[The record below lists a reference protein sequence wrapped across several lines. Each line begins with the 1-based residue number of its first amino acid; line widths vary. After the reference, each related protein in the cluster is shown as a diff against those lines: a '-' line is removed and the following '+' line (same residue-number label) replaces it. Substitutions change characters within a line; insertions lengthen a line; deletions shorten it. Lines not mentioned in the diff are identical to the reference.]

1 MITSTRR
8 LHSVNVTLCNK
19 IKTKVTHCN
28 NKRENQRIR
37 RKLAHFVGCQTL
49 ELAVFDTSAVK
60 LDGAL
65 IGRIYLMKFTA
76 IAAISSIALSSATS
90 AIAGPE
96 AEVLHWWTSGG
107 EAKSVAV
114 LQKEFADN
122 GGTWTDMPVAGGGG
136 DAAMAALRARVLS
149 GNAPTA
155 VQLKGPA
162 IQEWYEE
169 GVLADISSV
178 AEAQGWSAVLPASIA
193 GHMKCEGSWCAAPV
207 NVHRVDWIWANASVL
222 EANGIDMPSTWDE
235 FNAAAEKLQAAGI
248 IPLAHG
254 GQAWQDAT
262 VFEAVALGILGANG
276 FHKAFVELDEETLT
290 SDAMVAV
297 FDQMRKMRGYV
308 DPNFSGRDWNLAT
321 AMVMNGEAAFQ
332 IMGDWAKGEFMAAGK
347 VPGEDFLCLSTPG
360 EGFLYNVDSFAMFAV
375 DGEDKTQGQNL
386 LAELIVGQNFQ
397 KVFNLNKGSIP
408 ARTDVALDEFD
419 TCAHISAAD
428 MSASS
433 LSGSLLPSYAHGM
446 ALRGAQSGAITD
458 VVTAHF
464 NSDMS
469 SAEAVAQLA
478 KAVANS
484 Y

>member
-1 MITSTRR
+1 MK
-8 LHSVNVTLCNK
+8 SV
-19 IKTKVTHCN
+19 
-28 NKRENQRIR
+28 
-37 RKLAHFVGCQTL
+37 FFG
-49 ELAVFDTSAVK
+49 AVSATALIASAVY
-60 LDGAL
+60 AE
-65 IGRIYLMKFTA
+65 
-76 IAAISSIALSSATS
+76 
-90 AIAGPE
+90 PQ

-114 LQKEFADN
+114 LQEEFASK
-122 GGTWTDMPVAGGGG
+122 GGQWTDMPVAGGGG
-136 DAAMAALRARVLS
+136 DAAMTALRARVLS

-178 AEAQGWSAVLPASIA
+178 AEAQGWADVLPASIA
-193 GHMKCEGSWCAAPV
+193 GHMKCEGTWCAAPV
-207 NVHRVDWIWANASVL
+207 NVHRVDWIWANADVL
-222 EANGIDMPSTWDE
+222 EANGIEMPTTWDE

-262 VFEAVALGILGANG
+262 VFEAVALGVLGADG
-276 FHKAFVELDEETLT
+276 FRKAFVDLDMDTLK
-290 SDAMVAV
+290 SDEMKAV
-297 FDQMRKMRGYV
+297 FDQMRTMRGYV
-308 DPNFSGRDWNLAT
+308 DDNFSGRDWNLAK

-347 VPGEDFLCLSTPG
+347 VPGEDFLCASVPG
-360 EGFLYNVDSFAMFAV
+360 DGFLYNVDSFAMFDV
-375 DGEDKTQGQNL
+375 DGDDKKAGQEL

-408 ARTDVALDEFD
+408 ARVDVSLEEFD
-419 TCAHISAAD
+419 SCAHLSAKD
-428 MSASS
+428 MGESS
-433 LSGSLLPSYAHGM
+433 DNGSLLPSYAHGM

-469 SAEAVAQLA
+469 SDEAVNMLA
-478 KAVANS
+478 DAVANS
-484 Y
+484 M

>member
-1 MITSTRR
+1 MKRTAFAAVSAFAFMA
-8 LHSVNVTLCNK
+8 SNV
-19 IKTKVTHCN
+19 
-28 NKRENQRIR
+28 
-37 RKLAHFVGCQTL
+37 
-49 ELAVFDTSAVK
+49 AVAE
-60 LDGAL
+60 
-65 IGRIYLMKFTA
+65 
-76 IAAISSIALSSATS
+76 
-90 AIAGPE
+90 PQ

-114 LQKEFADN
+114 LQEEFASK

-136 DAAMAALRARVLS
+136 DAAMTALRARVLA

-178 AEAQGWSAVLPASIA
+178 ADANGWADVLPESIA
-193 GHMKCEGSWCAAPV
+193 NHMKCEGTWCAAPV
-207 NVHRVDWIWANASVL
+207 NVHRIDWIWANADVL
-222 EANGIDMPSTWDE
+222 EANGVAMPTTWDE
-235 FNAAAEKLQAAGI
+235 FNAAAEKLQAAGV

-262 VFEAVALGILGANG
+262 VFEAVALGILGPEG
-276 FHKAFVELDEETLT
+276 FRKAFVDLDPDTLT
-290 SDAMVAV
+290 SDGMVAV

-308 DPNFSGRDWNLAT
+308 DDNFSGRDWNLAT

-332 IMGDWAKGEFMAAGK
+332 IMGDWAKGEFLAAGK
-347 VPGEDFLCLSTPG
+347 VPGEDFLCQSTPG
-360 EGFLYNVDSFAMFAV
+360 DGFLYNVDSFAMFTV
-375 DGEDKTQGQNL
+375 DGDDKKAGQDL

-408 ARTDVALDEFD
+408 ARVDVALDEFD
-419 TCAHISAAD
+419 SCAHTSSED
-428 MSASS
+428 MNASS
-433 LSGSLLPSYAHGM
+433 ANGSLLPSYAHGM
-446 ALRGAQSGAITD
+446 ALRGAQAGAITD

-469 SAEAVAQLA
+469 SADAVQMLA
-478 KAVANS
+478 DAVANS
-484 Y
+484 M

>member
-1 MITSTRR
+1 
-8 LHSVNVTLCNK
+8 
-19 IKTKVTHCN
+19 
-28 NKRENQRIR
+28 
-37 RKLAHFVGCQTL
+37 
-49 ELAVFDTSAVK
+49 
-60 LDGAL
+60 
-65 IGRIYLMKFTA
+65 MKSYIMGTAAA
-76 IAAISSIALSSATS
+76 IAVVASSAANAS
-90 AIAGPE
+90 PE
-96 AEVLHWWTSGG
+96 AEVLHYWTSGG

-136 DAAMAALRARVLS
+136 DAAMTALRARVLS

-169 GVLADISSV
+169 GVLADISAV
-178 AEAQGWSAVLPASIA
+178 AEENNWAEVLPESIA
-193 GHMKCEGSWCAAPV
+193 GHMKCEGTWCAAPV
-207 NVHRVDWIWANASVL
+207 NVHRVDWIWANADVL
-222 EANGIDMPSTWDE
+222 SSNDIDMPSTWAE

-262 VFEAVALGILGANG
+262 VFEAVALGILGTNG
-276 FHKAFVELDEETLT
+276 FRKAFVELDMDTLK
-290 SDAMVAV
+290 SDDMKAV
-297 FDQMRKMRGYV
+297 FDQMRLMRGYV

-347 VPGEDFLCLSTPG
+347 VPGDDFLCASTPG

-375 DGEDKTQGQNL
+375 DGDDKRAGQDL
-386 LAELIVGQNFQ
+386 LAKLVVGQNFQ

-408 ARTDVALDEFD
+408 ARTDVSLDEFD
-419 TCAHISAAD
+419 SCATLSAAD
-428 MSASS
+428 MAASNEG
-433 LSGSLLPSYAHGM
+433 GSLLPSYAHGM

-469 SAEAVAQLA
+469 SDDAVQMLA
-478 KAVANS
+478 DAIANS
-484 Y
+484 L